1 MKKLMIILSV
11 ILATSAI
18 ANAQKAEFLY
28 FKADLACCKAKSCN
42 ALEGDLKALIE
53 KNYPKGEV
61 VFKTIKISD
70 EANKDLVSKYNATS
84 QTCILVV
91 KKKKGD
97 LFYDLSDLVKK
108 YLIAQPD
115 DKVIAGNNIILEIQ
129 KDLAKKKK

>member
-1 MKKLMIILSV
+1 MKRLMIILSV

-61 VFKTIKISD
+61 VFKTVKISD
-70 EANKDLVSKYNATS
+70 EANKDLVAKYNATS

-97 LFYDLSDLVKK
+97 LFYDMSDLVKK
-108 YLIAQPD
+108 FLVAQPD
-115 DKVIAGNNIILEIQ
+115 DKVIAGNNLILEIQ
-129 KDLAKKKK
+129 KDLSKKKK

>member
-18 ANAQKAEFLY
+18 SNAQKAEFLY

-42 ALEGDLKALIE
+42 ALEGDLKTLIE

-61 VFKTIKISD
+61 VFTTVKISD
-70 EANKDLVSKYNATS
+70 ESNKDLVAKHNATS

-91 KKKKGD
+91 KKKKGNLYFD
-97 LFYDLSDLVKK
+97 MSDLVKK
-108 YLIAQPD
+108 FLVAQPD
-115 DKVIAGNNIILEIQ
+115 DKLIAGNNLILEIQ
-129 KDLAKKKK
+129 KDLAKKKQ

>member
-1 MKKLMIILSV
+1 MKKLIIILTV
-11 ILATSAI
+11 ILASSAV

-42 ALEGDLKALIE
+42 ALEGDIKALIE

-61 VFKTIKISD
+61 VFKTVKISD
-70 EANKDLVSKYNATS
+70 EANKDLVAKYNATS

-97 LFYDLSDLVKK
+97 LYYDMSDLVKK
-108 YLIAQPD
+108 YLVAQPD
-115 DKVIAGNNIILEIQ
+115 DKSIAGNNLILEIQ

>member
-1 MKKLMIILSV
+1 MKNV
-11 ILATSAI
+11 ILLFAICFGLNIATQ
-18 ANAQKAEFLY
+18 AQKAEFLY
-28 FKADLACCKAKSCN
+28 FKADLACCKAKACN
-42 ALEGDLKALIE
+42 TLEADIKALIE

-61 VFKTIKISD
+61 VFKSVKISD
-70 EANKDLVSKYNATS
+70 EANKDLVAKHNASS

-97 LFYDLSDLVKK
+97 IYYDMSDLVKK

-115 DKVIAGNNIILEIQ
+115 DKLQAGNNLILEVQ

>member
-1 MKKLMIILSV
+1 MIILSV

-61 VFKTIKISD
+61 VFKTVKISD
-70 EANKDLVSKYNATS
+70 EANKDLVAKYNATS

-97 LFYDLSDLVKK
+97 LFYDMSDLVKK
-108 YLIAQPD
+108 FLVAQPD
-115 DKVIAGNNIILEIQ
+115 DKVIAGNNLILEIQ
-129 KDLAKKKK
+129 KDLSKKKK